1 MAKRIRETSYRSG
14 DVELTVADE
23 FIYEVNLYV
32 IYLDRVETAG
42 SRFYSSPKPLK
53 YKECKV
59 IKKDKTVTIMK
70 TVTWVSAPISYL
82 ENNNFVLCDEQRK
95 SRKCNSGRNKKR

>member
-1 MAKRIRETSYRSG
+1 MAKRIREASYRSG
-14 DVELTVADE
+14 DVELTVSDE
-23 FIYEVNLYV
+23 FIYEVNLYTL
-32 IYLDRVETAG
+32 YPDRVESEG

-59 IKKDKTVTIMK
+59 VKKDKVTRIMK
-70 TVTWVSAPISYL
+70 TVTWVSAPLDYL
-82 ENNNFVLCDEQRK
+82 ENNNFILCNGQK